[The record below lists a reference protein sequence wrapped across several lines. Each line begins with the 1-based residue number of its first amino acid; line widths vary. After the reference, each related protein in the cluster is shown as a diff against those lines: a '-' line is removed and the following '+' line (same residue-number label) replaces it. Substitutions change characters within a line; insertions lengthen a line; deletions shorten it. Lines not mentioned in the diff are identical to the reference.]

1 MHARTRRLLVGF
13 LVGFLV
19 VAAAPT
25 IAIAASDGE
34 IPRMPDGKPD
44 LSGTYD
50 IATLTPL
57 QRPARYGD
65 KLYLSPEEARAIEE
79 REREFLAKANESS
92 DPNRQAPDE
101 GGDVPF
107 GFDGSEPGLLA
118 ASGNVG
124 GYNGFWID
132 RGDSVVEVD
141 GQFRTSIITE
151 PANGQQPP
159 PAAEAMPRMRALA
172 DQFHANDGTA
182 FWLGWDRPGPYDDI
196 EQRPLPE
203 RCLLTFSTAV
213 PALPSLY
220 NNTKR
225 IVQTAD
231 QVMILNEMVHDA
243 RVVRLNSEHASPDL
257 RFWMGDSIGWW
268 EGDTLVVE
276 TTNFKSEPGGYYY
289 GPVDR
294 LKVIERFTR
303 WDEKTL
309 HYAFE
314 VENADRWTAAWKGD
328 FTWPSIDD
336 QPEGKVSE
344 GRVYEYAC
352 HEGNYALGNILRG
365 ARLLESEAAEGSS
378 E

>member
-1 MHARTRRLLVGF
+1 MHAATRPALAVATLLVLGIPT
-13 LVGFLV
+13 VGPAFG
-19 VAAAPT
+19 A
-25 IAIAASDGE
+25 DGE
-34 IPRMPDGKPD
+34 IPRMPDGRPD

-57 QRPARYGD
+57 SRPAKYGD
-65 KLYLSPEEARAIEE
+65 KLYLTPEEAAEIER
-79 REREFLAKANESS
+79 REAEFRAKADQSS
-92 DPNRQAPDE
+92 DPNREAPSE
-101 GGDVPF
+101 GGDLPF
-107 GFDGSEPGLLA
+107 AFDGSEPGLLA

-159 PAAEAMPRMRALA
+159 IVPSAMPNMRALA
-172 DQFHANDGTA
+172 DQFHPNDGTA
-182 FWLGWDRPGPYDDI
+182 FWLEWDRPGPYDDM
-196 EQRPLPE
+196 EVRPLPE
-203 RCLLTFSTAV
+203 RCLLTFSSAV

-231 QVMILNEMVHDA
+231 EVMILNEMVHDA
-243 RVVRLNSEHASPDL
+243 RVVRLDSEHPPAEMKSWL
-257 RFWMGDSIGWW
+257 GDSIGWW

-276 TTNFKSEPGGYYY
+276 TTNFKTEPGGYYY

-314 VENADRWTAAWKGD
+314 VENPDRWTAAWKGD
-328 FTWPSIDD
+328 FTWPSIDGA
-336 QPEGKVSE
+336 PH

-352 HEGNYALGNILRG
+352 HEGNYALGNIMRG
-365 ARLLESEAAEGSS
+365 ARLLEREAAGKSS